1 MACSQA
7 KTPCLTCLISSL
19 ILNITLPPTGM
30 PSPYPRAQLG
40 QQIHNEGRLAAS
52 LQRTSP
58 KLFSS
63 YPHPLQGVKA
73 PSLPNP
79 GNLSPPRTLHR
90 PPCRGTRFLVGQSFP
105 SKICSFSSRQKKPVP
120 PPVWSSVDQR
130 RRKNSQGF
138 IFKIEGKKGSAYR
151 CS

>member
-40 QQIHNEGRLAAS
+40 QQIHNEGRSSGRIPAENF
-52 LQRTSP
+52 P

-63 YPHPLQGVKA
+63 YPHPLQGVNA

-79 GNLSPPRTLHR
+79 GNLSPPRKLHR
-90 PPCRGTRFLVGQSFP
+90 PSCRGTRFLVGQSFP
-105 SKICSFSSRQKKPVP
+105 SKICSFSSRQKSQFPHPSGP
-120 PPVWSSVDQR
+120 PWI
-130 RRKNSQGF
+130 KG
-138 IFKIEGKKGSAYR
+138 EGTVRVLFLK
-151 CS
+151 

>member
-1 MACSQA
+1 MACVGASEKSQVACSQA
-7 KTPCLTCLISSL
+7 KTHCLTCLISSL

-40 QQIHNEGRLAAS
+40 QQIHNEGRPAAS

-73 PSLPNP
+73 PSLSNP

-90 PPCRGTRFLVGQSFP
+90 LPCRGTRFLVGQSFP
-105 SKICSFSSRQKKPVP
+105 SKICSFSSRQK
-120 PPVWSSVDQR
+120 
-130 RRKNSQGF
+130 SQFPHPSGSPWM
-138 IFKIEGKKGSAYR
+138 KGEEGTVRVLFLK
-151 CS
+151 